1 MSAGLLLVIAAIV
14 LVLGVAMLGVD
25 TLQRSRQN
33 EQQAR
38 MIDRVLLHQPTASTG
53 APEVGAGHTLWQ
65 RVLKGMESIG
75 HRFEDGRLGHFLLTP
90 EDRLLLNQ
98 ANRNTVAGRATFL
111 GVRLV
116 LALLFPALLL
126 LWLHTGGAKLVFEL
140 LAAFALGLLLPKFVL
155 GSWANRLRKRVD
167 DELPLLIDLLR
178 LLQGVGFSMDQSLQT
193 ISDRFEAVLPVLGRE
208 IRDAN
213 AAYIRGRPRAQ
224 SLRRLAESFGNHD
237 LQSLVQI
244 IVQVHEHGGAIQEP
258 LRQFAERLR
267 EQRKMSMK
275 EKTGKLSVK
284 MTLVMMLTLLPAL
297 MLVLAGPAVVSL
309 ISTMAKLKGH

>member
-1 MSAGLLLVIAAIV
+1 LPLLLAVW
-14 LVLGVAMLGVD
+14 L
-25 TLQRSRQN
+25 RS
-33 EQQAR
+33 
-38 MIDRVLLHQPTASTG
+38 
-53 APEVGAGHTLWQ
+53 
-65 RVLKGMESIG
+65 
-75 HRFEDGRLGHFLLTP
+75 DGPKLFL
-90 EDRLLLNQ
+90 
-98 ANRNTVAGRATFL
+98 
-111 GVRLV
+111 
-116 LALLFPALLL
+116 
-126 LWLHTGGAKLVFEL
+126 EL

-155 GSWANRLRKRVD
+155 SSWASRLRKRVE

-178 LLQGVGFSMDQSLQT
+178 LLQGIGFSMDQSLQT
-193 ISDRFEAVLPVLGRE
+193 IADRFQTVMPVLGRE
-208 IRDAN
+208 IHVAN
-213 AAYIRGRPRAQ
+213 VAYIHGRPRAQ
-224 SLRRLAESFGNHD
+224 SLRRIAESFGNHD

-267 EQRKMSMK
+267 EQRKMTMK